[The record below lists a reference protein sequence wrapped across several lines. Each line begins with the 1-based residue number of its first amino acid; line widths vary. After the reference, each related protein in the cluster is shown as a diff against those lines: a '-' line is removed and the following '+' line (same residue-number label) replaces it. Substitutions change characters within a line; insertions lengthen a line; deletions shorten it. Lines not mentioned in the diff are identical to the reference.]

1 MTANRQPW
9 YSSATPRQWRVLVA
23 AMLGWGLDGM
33 DVMLYAFALTSIQ
46 KEFNFS
52 SAQAGGLASVT
63 LLASGV
69 GGVLFGRIA
78 DRVGRA
84 RALVYSMLTYSIFTA
99 LTASA
104 TNVYQL
110 LLWRSLVG
118 IGLGGEWTAGSVLV
132 AEEWPAAH
140 RGKAIGIVQSSW
152 ALGYIAAALLASA
165 TIPRFGWR
173 VLFVL
178 GVAPALVTLW
188 VRRSVPEP
196 EIWRRA
202 RATGVVGT
210 RIGIAQIFQGQL
222 LRITLIASLLGSTL
236 LFAYWGLFTWVPAYL
251 ASPVERGGA
260 GMGIVRSTS
269 WIIPMQLGAFLGYI
283 TFGFLADRFGRRPT
297 FLAFVLSA
305 AFCVPIY
312 GAYSRSAAMLMALGP
327 LVGFFGHGYFSVFG
341 AMLAELFPSGVR
353 GAAQGFCYNIGRA
366 VSAFAPA
373 TIGFIADRR
382 GIGIALSFTAV
393 FFAIGGML
401 IYLLPETKGRELE

>member
-1 MTANRQPW
+1 MSADSQSW
-9 YSSATPRQWRVLVA
+9 YSGATPRQWKVLIA

-46 KEFNFS
+46 KEFHFT

-63 LLASGV
+63 LLASGI
-69 GGVLFGRIA
+69 GGVLFGYIA
-78 DRVGRA
+78 DRAGRA
-84 RALVYSMLTYSIFTA
+84 RALVYSMLTYSVFTA
-99 LTASA
+99 FTASA

-118 IGLGGEWTAGSVLV
+118 IGLGGEWAAGAVLV

-188 VRRSVPEP
+188 IRRRVPEP
-196 EIWRRA
+196 EIWER
-202 RATGVVGT
+202 T
-210 RIGIAQIFQGQL
+210 RENRNHAAVDIAQIFRGQL
-222 LRITLIASLLGSTL
+222 LRVTLIASLLGSTL

-251 ASPVERGGA
+251 ASPIEKGGA
-260 GMGIVRSTS
+260 GMTIVRSTS
-269 WIIPMQLGAFLGYI
+269 WIIPMQIGAFLGYV
-283 TFGFLADRFGRRPT
+283 TFGFLADKFGRRPT
-297 FLAFVLSA
+297 FLAFVLGA
-305 AFCVPIY
+305 AFCVPVY
-312 GAYSRSAAMLMALGP
+312 GAYSRSAAMLMLLGP